1 MAGGRSRRL
10 GYDKLTAELIGIPT
24 VMYTYRA
31 LLRSRAQPV
40 CAAVSNNSKSAKNLL
55 ESLRASTVQTPGK
68 SYVDDIAF
76 LSKMIKRPFLT
87 LAADAIFISSH
98 HINSIINAFNG
109 KSMAG
114 AVKIKDQ
121 VSYVGLNIVV
131 PGNLKDEIYYF
142 DDEHL
147 GISLNTTGDI
157 DQLRR
162 IIWNGGYT
170 LLLQ

>member
-31 LLRSRAQPV
+31 LLHSRAQPV

-55 ESLRASTVQTPGK
+55 ESLRASTVQTPGR
-68 SYVDDIAF
+68 SYVDDIVF
-76 LSKMIKRPFLT
+76 LSEMIKRPFLT
-87 LAADAIFISSH
+87 LAADAIFVRTQHVNRIIS
-98 HINSIINAFNG
+98 AFNG

-114 AVKIKDQ
+114 AVKVNDQ
-121 VSYVGLNIVV
+121 VSYVGLNVVV
-131 PGNLKDEIYYF
+131 PGNSKDEIYYF
-142 DDEHL
+142 DDEL
-147 GISLNTTGDI
+147 LSISLNTTGDI
-157 DQLRR
+157 DQIRR